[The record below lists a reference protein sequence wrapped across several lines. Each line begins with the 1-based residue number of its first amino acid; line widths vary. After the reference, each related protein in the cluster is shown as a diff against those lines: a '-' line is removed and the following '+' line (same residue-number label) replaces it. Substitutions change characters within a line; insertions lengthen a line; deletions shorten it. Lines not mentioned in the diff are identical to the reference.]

1 MELKSAGVDRM
12 ALKTY
17 KRIKPARVIVTM
29 ASGQVIEGTINIGFE
44 ERVTDFLAMPEM
56 LFVPVFDINNTR
68 DVIIINKTQ
77 IASVQPLAESQA
89 AVVSE
94 EQAGVVERTSIRS
107 GQRFEEPEPALH
119 GVGHNTP
126 LL

>member
-1 MELKSAGVDRM
+1 M

-17 KRIKPARVIVTM
+17 KRIKPAKVIVTM

-56 LFVPVFDINNTR
+56 LFIPVFDINHTR

-77 IASVQPLAESQA
+77 MASVQPVAESQG
-89 AVVSE
+89 AVASE
-94 EQAGVVERTSIRS
+94 EHAGVIERASIRPDR
-107 GQRFEEPEPALH
+107 RFEEEPAFS
-119 GVGHNTP
+119 GAGHSTP

>member
-1 MELKSAGVDRM
+1 M

-17 KRIKPARVIVTM
+17 KRIKPAKVIVTM
-29 ASGQVIEGTINIGFE
+29 ANGRVIEGTINIGFE

-56 LFVPVFDINNTR
+56 LFIPVFDINNTQ

-77 IASVQPLAESQA
+77 IASVQPVAEAQD

-94 EQAGVVERTSIRS
+94 EREGVIQRASIRPDR
-107 GQRFEEPEPALH
+107 RFEEEPAFS
-119 GVGHNTP
+119 GAGQSGP